1 MSFFIKNGR
10 HFFTKCLPTGLYR
23 LDSLQDKLDD
33 LFLDTGHAGLR
44 LDAVVHGLKAV
55 TAGDGIHQAG
65 VATGLGELVKQLFR
79 VAGQHVIVAGA
90 CNQLPYYFGGL
101 SGTKWNGYFYMSY
114 PNYHVITCECRTGYF
129 QPGKTYLYGLDCTGF
144 TRHVFKACG
153 REPHPPL
160 SEILNNWD
168 QRQYHLF
175 DNREGFE
182 APPYQEL
189 KNSLQEGDLLVV
201 KHENS
206 ESRHVMMY
214 IGTLRD
220 YGYNTTDESELAK
233 WLDYPLVI
241 HCGLSPF
248 FGERFQQIIDENPDL
263 YEGCTTTDGGVAVSI
278 VGVNPEDAPVH
289 EHVQNTDYDWF
300 VMNDGGYVLSVV
312 NLSDVKYYAWYRSER

>member
-1 MSFFIKNGR
+1 MLEAAFELLEEANPFVARYEQLTGR
-10 HFFTKCLPTGLYR
+10 VINTLY
-23 LDSLQDKLDD
+23 
-33 LFLDTGHAGLR
+33 T
-44 LDAVVHGLKAV
+44 
-55 TAGDGIHQAG
+55 DGI
-65 VATGLGELVKQLFR
+65 
-79 VAGQHVIVAGA
+79 
-90 CNQLPYYFGGL
+90 PYYFGGL

-189 KNSLQEGDLLVV
+189 KNTLQEGDLLVI

-220 YGYNTTDESELAK
+220 YGYNTTDEPELAK

>member
-1 MSFFIKNGR
+1 MTRTIAVLITLIMIIS
-10 HFFTKCLPTGLYR
+10 
-23 LDSLQDKLDD
+23 
-33 LFLDTGHAGLR
+33 AGPGQ
-44 LDAVVHGLKAV
+44 AVVKESAMLEAAFELLEEANPFVARYEQLTGRVINTLY
-55 TAGDGIHQAG
+55 TDGI
-65 VATGLGELVKQLFR
+65 
-79 VAGQHVIVAGA
+79 
-90 CNQLPYYFGGL
+90 PYYFGGL

-189 KNSLQEGDLLVV
+189 KNSLQEGDLLVI

>member
-1 MSFFIKNGR
+1 MTEKTILRGR
-10 HFFTKCLPTGLYR
+10 RTVRRIAVLLTVILMTFTG
-23 LDSLQDKLDD
+23 SGQ
-33 LFLDTGHAGLR
+33 
-44 LDAVVHGLKAV
+44 AVVKESAMLEAAFELLEEANPFVARYEQLTGRVINTLY
-55 TAGDGIHQAG
+55 TDG
-65 VATGLGELVKQLFR
+65 V
-79 VAGQHVIVAGA
+79 
-90 CNQLPYYFGGL
+90 PYYFGGL

-114 PNYHVITCECRTGYF
+114 PNYHVITCETKTGYF
-129 QPGKTYLYGLDCTGF
+129 QRGKTYLYGLDCTGF

-168 QRQYHLF
+168 QRAFHLF
-175 DNREGFE
+175 DSREGFE
-182 APPYQEL
+182 APPYPEL
-189 KNSLQEGDLLVV
+189 KNTLQEGDLLVI

-206 ESRHVMMY
+206 ETRHVMMY

-220 YGYNTTDESELAK
+220 YGYNTQNEPELAR

-263 YEGCTTTDGGVAVSI
+263 YEGCTTTDGGVAISI

-289 EHVQNTDYDWF
+289 EHVQKTDYDWF

-312 NLSDVKYYAWYRSER
+312 NLSDVKTYAWYRNNS